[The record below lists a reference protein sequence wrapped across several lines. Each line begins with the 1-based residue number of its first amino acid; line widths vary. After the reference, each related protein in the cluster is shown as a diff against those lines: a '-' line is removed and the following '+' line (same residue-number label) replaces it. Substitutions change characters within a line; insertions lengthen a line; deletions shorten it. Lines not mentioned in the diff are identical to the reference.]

1 MDQTLRLKKELNC
14 KVSST
19 TRTGKVYRKRER
31 AKIMTENKKM

>member
-19 TRTGKVYRKRER
+19 TRTGKVYRKKERESKNYDR
-31 AKIMTENKKM
+31 K